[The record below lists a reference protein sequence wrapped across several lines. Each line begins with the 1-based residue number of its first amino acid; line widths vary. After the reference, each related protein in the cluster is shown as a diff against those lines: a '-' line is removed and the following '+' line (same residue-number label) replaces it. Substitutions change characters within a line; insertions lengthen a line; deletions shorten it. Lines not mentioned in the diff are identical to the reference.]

1 MKFHEHANK
10 LPLIE
15 GKEFDELVGD
25 INKHGLQEKT
35 VYTLNG
41 KILDG
46 RNRFRACERLGIT
59 KQINFTEFKGT
70 KQEALIFVLSL
81 NLYRRQLTSYQK
93 IELVDLSLASE
104 KAEAAKK
111 RKMGLRQG
119 SSRLVSTTLNRE
131 SKPIDIK
138 NKIAKLTKTSSKTV
152 SKVRK
157 IRSDG
162 TEDQKKRARSG
173 KSSISAVYKEI
184 KSSDTPLTKPI
195 NSTQIQQ
202 LEHTIQQKD
211 TQIQQLEHTIQ
222 QKDTQIQQLEQTI
235 KKLQETIEEYE
246 DDDVYY
252 TDEDEENI
260 QIQQLEHT
268 IKQSKQNT
276 EEEEY
281 DWYDTDEEEQS
292 SDDML
297 LSSYDEASTNG
308 INTFN
313 NEHEES
319 NPGM

>member
-10 LPLIE
+10 LQLIE

-46 RNRFRACERLGIT
+46 RNRFRACKKLGIT
-59 KQINFTEFKGT
+59 EQINFTEFKGT

-211 TQIQQLEHTIQ
+211 TQIQQLE
-222 QKDTQIQQLEQTI
+222 QTI

>member
-46 RNRFRACERLGIT
+46 RNRFRACKKLGIT
-59 KQINFTEFKGT
+59 EQINFTEFKGT

-138 NKIAKLTKTSSKTV
+138 NKIAKLTKTSKNTV
-152 SKVRK
+152 SKSRK
-157 IRSDG
+157 IMSEG
-162 TEDQKKRARSG
+162 TENQKERARSG

-195 NSTQIQQ
+195 NS
-202 LEHTIQQKD
+202 

>member
-104 KAEAAKK
+104 KAEAKKSQK
-111 RKMGLRQG
+111 RKPK
-119 SSRLVSTTLNRE
+119 TTETPINSGTYVPPSE
-131 SKPIDIK
+131 GKAKPINVRD
-138 NKIAKLTKTSSKTV
+138 KIAKLTKTSKNTV
-152 SKVRK
+152 SKSRK
-157 IRSDG
+157 IMSEG
-162 TEDQKKRARSG
+162 TENQKERARSG

-195 NSTQIQQ
+195 NS
-202 LEHTIQQKD
+202 